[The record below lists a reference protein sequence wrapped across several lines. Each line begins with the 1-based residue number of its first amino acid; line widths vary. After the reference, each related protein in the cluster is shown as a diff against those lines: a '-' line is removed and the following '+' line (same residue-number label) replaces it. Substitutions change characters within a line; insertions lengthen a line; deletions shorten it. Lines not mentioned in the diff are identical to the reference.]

1 MNSRTSS
8 LIARFIFRNRLSLLG
23 LIGSLLWVA
32 PTPTQAFEPPQQVE
46 PTASLVGRK
55 VDAIAKLEKTDYLGK
70 QWSWSELSGVDA
82 TVFVFLGTECP
93 LAKQYTPRIVEL
105 VKKYKDKGVRFV
117 AVDPNIQDS
126 LQEMGA
132 HARRFELEI
141 PFLKDPDQ
149 SLADALGVTRT
160 PEVCLV
166 DAQNTIRYRGRIDDQ
181 YGIGFAREKP
191 TQRELVDALDAILSK
206 NEIPTV
212 STQAPGCLIGRNR
225 SSIEN
230 PGDSVAINYAE
241 HVSHLLQQR
250 CVSCHRQGDIGPM
263 DLSSYDD
270 ASAWADMILEVTHN
284 KTMPPWHATDEH
296 AKFSNDRRLS
306 DQELDVIQ
314 RWVAQGKRRGD
325 PALDAKPI
333 AYNAQWLLPQKPD
346 IIIPMSEK
354 PYSVPRTGVV
364 NYQYFRADMGNE
376 KELWVKGMEIVP
388 GARQVVHHVLVFVRE
403 KGSRNRDLGGARS
416 FLVGYVPGT
425 RAEMMPEGYAKR
437 IPANSELIFQ
447 VHYTPD
453 GTLQEDL
460 SKVGFVLADPKEIT
474 HEVKT
479 TSAVSVNFQIPPGA
493 SAHRVTAS
501 LPEKLPDCELLSFS
515 PHMHVRGKSFR
526 YSLIYP
532 DRKRQVLLDIPN
544 YDFNWQTEYR
554 LQTPMQLPAG
564 SRIACEATFD
574 NSEANLNNPD
584 PKAWVKWGDQT
595 FEEMM
600 IGYFHY
606 AEKRRQ

>member
-1 MNSRTSS
+1 MNSRTFK
-8 LIARFIFRNRLSLLG
+8 RFD
-23 LIGSLLWVA
+23 IGSLLNRA
-32 PTPTQAFEPPQQVE
+32 LILG
-46 PTASLVGRK
+46 LVGLFLLLAPAPSLALEPSEPVDERTSLIGK
-55 VDAIAKLEKTDYLGK
+55 NVDAITQLDKTDYLGK
-70 QWSWSELSGVDA
+70 QWLWSDLAGAQA
-82 TVFVFLGTECP
+82 TVVVFLGTECP

-105 VKKYKDKGVRFV
+105 AKKYTDKGVRFV

-132 HARRFELEI
+132 HARRFDLEF

-149 SLADALGVTRT
+149 SLADLLGVNRT
-160 PEVCLV
+160 PEVCLI
-166 DAQNTIRYRGRIDDQ
+166 DARNTLRYRGRIDDQ

-191 TQRELVDALDAILSK
+191 TQRELVDAIDAILAQGDV
-206 NEIPTV
+206 PTLL
-212 STQAPGCLIGRNR
+212 TQASGCLIGRNR
-225 SSIEN
+225 SKIDTPSETA
-230 PGDSVAINYAE
+230 AITYAE

-270 ASAWADMILEVTHN
+270 ASAWADMILEVTQN

-306 DQELDVIQ
+306 DKELDVLD
-314 RWVAQGKRRGD
+314 RWVAQGKQRGN

-333 AYNAQWLLPQKPD
+333 AYNAQWLLPQEPD
-346 IIIPMSEK
+346 IIIPMSDK

-364 NYQYFRADMGNE
+364 NYQYFRADVGNE
-376 KELWVKGMEIVP
+376 KDLWVKGMEIVP
-388 GARQVVHHVLVFVRE
+388 EAREVVHHVLVFVRE
-403 KGSRNRDLGGARS
+403 KGSRSRDLGGARS

-447 VHYTPD
+447 VHYTPN
-453 GTLQEDL
+453 GTSQKDL
-460 SKVGFVLADPKEIT
+460 SKVGFILADPKEIT

-493 SAHRVTAS
+493 PAHRVTAS

-532 DRKRQVLLDIPN
+532 DRKREILLDRPN
-544 YDFNWQTEYR
+544 TDCK
-554 LQTPMQLPAG
+554 LQCNYPLALGSPAKRHSITPKP
-564 SRIACEATFD
+564 I
-574 NSEANLNNPD
+574 
-584 PKAWVKWGDQT
+584 
-595 FEEMM
+595 
-600 IGYFHY
+600 
-606 AEKRRQ
+606 